1 MDWLTF
7 IAELFKALTWPV
19 VVVAVVLLLRREIR
33 DLLPFLK
40 RLKAGPVEA
49 EFDREVQEIK
59 SGVETQLPSI
69 PPSVTTS
76 PEQQKLLQLAEV
88 NPRSAIIEAW
98 RGIEF
103 AARKLLESRDP
114 SLTLRELQSPIALL
128 KALNRL
134 EVLTRDEV
142 ALFNDLRSL
151 RNQAVHQDNFAPS
164 YESVLNYIDLAV
176 RLRSAIESR
185 LRGGAVGLPSAG
197 AASPARLPRV
207 GGSVVTAAQPKR

>member
-7 IAELFKALTWPV
+7 IVELFKALTWPV

-114 SLTLRELQSPIALL
+114 SLTLREHQSPIALL

-185 LRGGAVGLPSAG
+185 LRGGAVG
-197 AASPARLPRV
+197 
-207 GGSVVTAAQPKR
+207 

>member
-33 DLLPFLK
+33 NLLPFLK

-98 RGIEF
+98 RGLEF
-103 AARKLLESRDP
+103 AARKLLESQDP
-114 SLTLRELQSPIALL
+114 SLTLPEFQPPIALRR
-128 KALNRL
+128 ALNRL
-134 EVLTRDEV
+134 EVLTRDEMG
-142 ALFNDLRSL
+142 LFNDLRSL

-176 RLRSAIESR
+176 RLRSAIDSR
-185 LRGGAVGLPSAG
+185 LRGGTVG
-197 AASPARLPRV
+197 
-207 GGSVVTAAQPKR
+207 